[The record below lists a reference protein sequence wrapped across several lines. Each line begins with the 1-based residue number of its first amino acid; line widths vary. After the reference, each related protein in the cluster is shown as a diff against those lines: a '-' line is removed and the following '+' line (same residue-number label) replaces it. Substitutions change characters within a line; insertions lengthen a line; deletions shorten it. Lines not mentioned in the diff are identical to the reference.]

1 MHFKVRLIMNKN
13 LKKTLINFLLIFFLI
28 FSSFSCVKWN
38 PQDARNLPSNSQE
51 RARKNVEEGR
61 GVGIGN
67 VFGGNKSTNYEF
79 STSNP
84 LWRAS
89 LDLLDF
95 IPLSVIDYPGGI
107 IITDWYNQ
115 NSSQDSIKI
124 TIRFLSTEVRAN
136 NVKVIVH
143 KKVCDKSSN
152 LNCKII
158 TESNSKISE
167 ELSLAILKN
176 AAKLEAESKIKK

>member
-1 MHFKVRLIMNKN
+1 MHIFLKKN
-13 LKKTLINFLLIFFLI
+13 LKFIIFLTLILLT
-28 FSSFSCVKWN
+28 SCEALKPKKVDLRKR
-38 PQDARNLPSNSQE
+38 PVDANE
-51 RARKNVEEGR
+51 RARQNVEEGR
-61 GVGIGN
+61 GFAIGN
-67 VFGGNKSTNYEF
+67 LGRSGSTNYEF

-89 LDLLDF
+89 LDLHDF